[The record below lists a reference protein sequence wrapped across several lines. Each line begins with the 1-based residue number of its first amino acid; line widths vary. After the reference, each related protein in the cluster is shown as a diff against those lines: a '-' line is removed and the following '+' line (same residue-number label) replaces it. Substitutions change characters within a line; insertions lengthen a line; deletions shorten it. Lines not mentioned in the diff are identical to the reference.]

1 MSAARSNPS
10 PCPRV
15 AFAPDF
21 LARVERFSA
30 RFAAARGRS
39 REFGARLGR
48 AGGHDFVGYRPYHR
62 HDDPRS
68 IDWNAYAR
76 LDRALVKITR
86 RDAGERVQVELD
98 ASASMGAGPPG
109 KLQRAAEVT
118 VAIAAL
124 ALRERSE
131 TRVVIAAGSEGGGVL
146 DVDRAPR
153 LRDLLRVL
161 ESTAASGDDARP
173 PATPAAR
180 DRRIVISDFSG
191 RAPHEFGARGETQ
204 LVRILAPHELGLA
217 ADGPIEWVD
226 PERGARLQL
235 EIDGATRTRYTRELE
250 AELERWR
257 AALAPWPHVRHSV
270 HSSASDFEDI
280 VRRSFA
286 R

>member
-1 MSAARSNPS
+1 L
-10 PCPRV
+10 V
-15 AFAPDF
+15 W
-21 LARVERFSA
+21 
-30 RFAAARGRS
+30 G
-39 REFGARLGR
+39 
-48 AGGHDFVGYRPYHR
+48 GGHDFIGYRPYHR

-86 RDAGERVQVELD
+86 RDAGERVLVELD

-109 KLQRAAEVT
+109 KLQRGAEIA

-131 TRVVIAAGSEGGGVL
+131 TRVVIAAGQEGGRVI

-153 LRDLLRVL
+153 LRDLVRVL
-161 ESTAASGDDARP
+161 EATEAFGDDARA
-173 PATPAAR
+173 PAAVSAR
-180 DRRIVISDFSG
+180 DRRVVISDFSG
-191 RAPHEFGARGETQ
+191 RAPQEFGGRGETQ
-204 LVRILAPHELGLA
+204 LIRVLAPHELGLA

-226 PERGARLQL
+226 PEGGARLAL
-235 EIDGATRTRYTRELE
+235 EIDAGTRMRYTRELE

-270 HSSASDFEDI
+270 HSSAADFEDI